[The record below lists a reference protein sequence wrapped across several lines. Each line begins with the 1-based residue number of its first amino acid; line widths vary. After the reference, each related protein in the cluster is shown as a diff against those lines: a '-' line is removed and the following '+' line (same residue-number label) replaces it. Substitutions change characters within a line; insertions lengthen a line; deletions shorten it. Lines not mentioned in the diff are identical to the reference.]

1 MRELIL
7 LTADAHSLQR
17 FRHLRFAPPL
27 RGYPSGTI
35 YYAMDALRRRSETG
49 AFCQKLRDNGE
60 GVVFGALQWLMP
72 LKRLMAA

>member
-1 MRELIL
+1 
-7 LTADAHSLQR
+7 
-17 FRHLRFAPPL
+17 
-27 RGYPSGTI
+27 
-35 YYAMDALRRRSETG
+35 MDALRRRSETG